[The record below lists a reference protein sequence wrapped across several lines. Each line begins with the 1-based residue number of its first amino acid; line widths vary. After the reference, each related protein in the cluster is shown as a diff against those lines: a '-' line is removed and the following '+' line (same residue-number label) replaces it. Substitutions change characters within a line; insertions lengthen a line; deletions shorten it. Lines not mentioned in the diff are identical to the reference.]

1 MFKCLINV
9 MKKIFRIETLDC
21 ANCANKIEEKIK
33 KINGVVDA
41 SINFLS
47 GKFYLEANDDSFD
60 KIFTECKKIIQDED
74 SDLEI
79 IEA

>member
-1 MFKCLINV
+1 MFKCLINA
-9 MKKIFRIETLDC
+9 MKKTFRIETLDC

-33 KINGVVDA
+33 RVNGVIDA

-47 GKFYLEANDDSFD
+47 GKFSLEADDNSFD
-60 KIFTECKKIIQDED
+60 KILKECKKVIKNED